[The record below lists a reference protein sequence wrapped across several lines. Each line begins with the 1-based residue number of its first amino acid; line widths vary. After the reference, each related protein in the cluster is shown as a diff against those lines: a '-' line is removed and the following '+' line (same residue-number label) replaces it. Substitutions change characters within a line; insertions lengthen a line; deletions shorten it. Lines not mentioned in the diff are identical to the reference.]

1 MADAKKY
8 RLVTRADF
16 DGVVCGTLLN
26 ELELIDDVVFVEPQ
40 TMQTGEFA
48 VTDRDITANL
58 PYVEGVHLCFDHH
71 ISEIERV
78 SEQGNR
84 VIDPDAPSAA
94 YVVYMYYG
102 GKPAFP
108 EISTELVDAVNKA
121 DSAQYSREEVM
132 APEGWTLLN
141 FIIDPRTGMERI
153 DGFSIDKDEL
163 LLRLMTYCRHNPIEE
178 ILALPDVI
186 ERVNAYQLNSEFGE
200 LQIDRCSEM
209 RGSVVVTD
217 LRQEAKVEMVNRFMI
232 YALYPEA
239 KVSVNLQLGSD
250 AGMMSVAVAKSVFD
264 RSSKANIGLMML
276 EYGGGGHA
284 GAGTCR
290 VADDKADE
298 TVAEV
303 VNRLNEAG

>member
-1 MADAKKY
+1 MAEDDKKY

-26 ELELIDDVVFVEPQ
+26 ELDMIDDVVFVEPQ
-40 TMQTGEFA
+40 TMQAGEFA
-48 VTDRDITANL
+48 VSDRDITANL

-71 ISEIERV
+71 ISETERV

-94 YVVYMYYG
+94 HVVYMYYG
-102 GKPAFP
+102 GKQGFP
-108 EISTELVDAVNKA
+108 EISSELIDAVNKA

-141 FIIDPRTGMERI
+141 FIIDPRTGIERI

-209 RGSVVVTD
+209 QGSVVVTD
-217 LRQEAKVEMVNRFMI
+217 LRREAKVEMVNRFMI

-239 KVSVNLQLGSD
+239 KVSVNLQLGPD
-250 AGMMSVAVAKSVFD
+250 AGMTSIAVAKSVFD
-264 RSSKANIGLMML
+264 RSSQANIGLMML
-276 EYGGGGHA
+276 EYGGAAMPVRGRA
-284 GAGTCR
+284 VWPMTR
-290 VADDKADE
+290 RMQPSLKSSTD
-298 TVAEV
+298 
-303 VNRLNEAG
+303 